1 MKMARLKMADLFIL
15 VGFKSPK
22 YKRGFIINHLSFI
35 DGFVILNFRSSPRL
49 ITSHEKIPLKG
60 NKLSHQVKFVNPEL
74 INAKI
79 VLYIMKVLFIGGTGN
94 ISSAC
99 SRLAVENG
107 VELYH
112 MNRGKVKADMPAEV
126 KTFTADIKDKNKV
139 QAALGDLNF
148 DVVVN
153 FIAYTPEDI
162 KQDIEVF
169 SGRTRQYIFISS
181 ASVYQKVGGH
191 PVITESTPLYNPCW
205 DYSRNKIAC
214 EDLLNDE
221 YRKNGFPITIVR
233 PSHTYDTVIPV
244 AIGSWTD
251 YTIIDRMKKGREVI
265 IHGDGTSLW
274 TITHS
279 DDFAMAFIGLLGHQ
293 QAIGHA
299 FHITSDELLNWNQ
312 IYEAVAEA
320 AGADM
325 NAVHIASEFICDV
338 ADTIGWEWMRG
349 NLLGDKAVSTI
360 FDNSK
365 IKRFVPGFVAKI
377 TFKEGIK
384 KTVQWFEADPSRMV
398 IDEGNNSF
406 IDTVLTAYKGGK

>member
-1 MKMARLKMADLFIL
+1 
-15 VGFKSPK
+15 
-22 YKRGFIINHLSFI
+22 
-35 DGFVILNFRSSPRL
+35 
-49 ITSHEKIPLKG
+49 
-60 NKLSHQVKFVNPEL
+60 
-74 INAKI
+74 
-79 VLYIMKVLFIGGTGN
+79 MKVLFIGGTGN
-94 ISSAC
+94 ISGAC

-112 MNRGKVKADMPAEV
+112 MNRGKVNADIPDVV
-126 KTFTADIKDKNKV
+126 KTITVDIKDKNKML
-139 QAALGDLNF
+139 AKLGDLHF

-153 FIAYTPEDI
+153 FIAYTPDDVR
-162 KQDIEVF
+162 QDIEIF

-181 ASVYQKVGGH
+181 ASIYQKVGGH
-191 PVITESTPLYNPCW
+191 PVITESTPLYNPHW
-205 DYSRNKIAC
+205 QYSRDKIAC

-221 YRKNGFPITIVR
+221 FRKNGFPITIVR

-251 YTIIDRMKKGREVI
+251 YTIIDRMKKGQEVI

-274 TITHS
+274 TITHA
-279 DDFAMAFIGLLGHQ
+279 DDFAWAFTGLLGHQ

-320 AGADM
+320 AKADLK
-325 NAVHIASEFICDV
+325 AVHIASDFICDV
-338 ADTIGWEWMRG
+338 ADTIGCEWMRG

-365 IKRFVPGFVAKI
+365 IKRFVPGFEAKI

-384 KTVQWFEADPSRMV
+384 RTVQWFEADPSRMV
-398 IDEGNNSF
+398 IDEGNNRL
-406 IDTVLTAYKGGK
+406 IDTVLKAYRGKK